1 MAYDKRAKSFAPT
14 IIKKYA
20 SKKKSSRQPVSP
32 YKTSTPEY
40 TSARRALNNMTNN
53 YPYFTPGNKKKILS
67 ELVNAIKRIR

>member
-1 MAYDKRAKSFAPT
+1 MAYDKKAKSFAPT

-32 YKTSTPEY
+32 YKNSTPEY
-40 TSARRALNNMTNN
+40 KSAKQALNSMNEN
-53 YPYFTPGNKKKILS
+53 YPYFTPKNKRKILK